1 MRKPDQITF
10 SEEMILDKILER
22 KSDVK
27 TKDDYE
33 FEIDIHQYDVEEK
46 NKEIDIL
53 EEKIREKKKD
63 IIELNDSIEWK
74 ESCISNMEG
83 KNCQTK
89 KIS

>member
-1 MRKPDQITF
+1 MKKPNQITF
-10 SEEMILDKILER
+10 SEEMIFDKLLER

-27 TKDDYE
+27 TKDDYA

-53 EEKIREKKKD
+53 EETIRERKKN
-63 IIELNDSIEWK
+63 IIELNDSIERK
-74 ESCISNMEG
+74 KSCILKMEG

-89 KIS
+89 KMS